1 MCQAACNSL
10 TSAANVVCCDKMPM
24 MNAQSEFKNEVK
36 QWLKSHKLDY
46 RWMAERCGVSEIT
59 VRNWMSQKNIPPL
72 KQQLLERIM
81 VQMPT
86 AAANDAGQ
94 SIPGVSVNAS
104 MSLTVQLAPELYR
117 KLTERALAENMT
129 PEALIARAISDL
141 VSTDSKPALRTRE
154 VMLPTQQQ

>member
-1 MCQAACNSL
+1 MCQTTCNSL
-10 TSAANVVCCDKMPM
+10 TSAANVVCCGKMPM

-86 AAANDAGQ
+86 AGANDAGQ

-117 KLTERALAENMT
+117 RLTERALAENIT
-129 PEALIARAISDL
+129 PEALIAKAISDL
-141 VSTDSKPALRTRE
+141 VSADSKPALRTRE
-154 VMLPTQQQ
+154 VMLPTQK